1 MIRTVK
7 MTEEEFEHFKHVEGL
22 EKSYKSTLAQMT
34 IQQKQAR
41 ELAESVVRMFE
52 EIENLKT
59 IGSSASRVLELAQ
72 DVLA

>member
-7 MTEEEFEHFKHVEGL
+7 MTEEEFENFKHVEGL

-59 IGSSASRVLELAQ
+59 IGSSASHVLELAR